1 MSNSNLVSYTKL
13 SPHYSKRTGKIS
25 KITIHHA
32 AAVASVE
39 ALGNV
44 FQSKEASANYGIG
57 SDARVALYVDEAH
70 RSWASS
76 NATND
81 NVAVTIEVSNS
92 ASGGQWP
99 VSDTVLK
106 KLIELCADICKRNG
120 IEELKYTGKA
130 DGNLT
135 MHKMFAAT
143 ACPGPYLESKMPYIA
158 AEVNKILNTKEEKTM
173 TFDEEFERAKALG
186 ITDGSNPQNNATRKQ
201 TAVMIYR
208 GIKLVLKLLGSDKE
222 V

>member
-1 MSNSNLVSYTKL
+1 MSNSNLISYTKL

-44 FQSKEASANYGIG
+44 FQNKEASANYGIG

-76 NATND
+76 SAAND

-99 VSDTVLK
+99 VSDNVMK

-135 MHKMFAAT
+135 IHKMFAAT

-158 AEVNKILNTKEEKTM
+158 AEVNKILKGEKTM
-173 TFDEEFERAKALG
+173 TFDEEFARAKELG
-186 ITDGSNPQNNATRKQ
+186 ITDGTNPQNNATRKQ

-208 GIKLVLKLLGSDKE
+208 AVKLVLKLLGSEKE